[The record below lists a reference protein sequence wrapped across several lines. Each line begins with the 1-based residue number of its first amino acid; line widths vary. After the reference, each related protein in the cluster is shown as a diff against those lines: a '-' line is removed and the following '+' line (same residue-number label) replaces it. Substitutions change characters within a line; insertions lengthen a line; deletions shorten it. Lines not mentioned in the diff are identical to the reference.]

1 MPLEEGGC
9 KDRAIKEKKLFKTS
23 LLSQLFFPFFISRYK
38 LFAWTVDP
46 DLDYKLLMDLAPSE
60 LGVVAVLYKLQ
71 HYGEHKVLQGI

>member
-1 MPLEEGGC
+1 M
-9 KDRAIKEKKLFKTS
+9 F
-23 LLSQLFFPFFISRYK
+23 LSFFISRYK

-46 DLDYKLLMDLAPSE
+46 DLDQLLMDLAPSE